1 MVALPFLLLSSEL
14 KPILRYSA
22 KQTALR
28 FHASHY
34 KLKGLSE
41 TGKHCLK
48 SMSTKAIL
56 KSVCGL
62 VTVVVFSAC
71 SGCNIEGKWVE
82 PIPGMESQ
90 MQGIHLEKGGKATS
104 INMATLQYEKWEK
117 QGDMLILS
125 GKSIGNSQTIDFADT
140 LTIINCTSD
149 HLSLQKGNLTINYQ
163 KQK

>member
-14 KPILRYSA
+14 KPILYSA

-82 PIPGMESQ
+82 PIPSMESQ

-104 INMATLQYEKWEK
+104 INMATLQYEN
-117 QGDMLILS
+117 
-125 GKSIGNSQTIDFADT
+125 GKARGYVDSFR
-140 LTIINCTSD
+140 
-149 HLSLQKGNLTINYQ
+149 
-163 KQK
+163 